1 MHQSKQISP
10 LKEIQLFQKANK
22 MEEELLP
29 SFLNTTRIFKTQIDI
44 DDKIK
49 ELNSDLT
56 DLEEKLV
63 QAK

>member
-1 MHQSKQISP
+1 
-10 LKEIQLFQKANK
+10 

-56 DLEEKLV
+56 NLEEKLLK
-63 QAK
+63 ATEDRKSAIESEDY